1 MRFGLKVGVVAVEP
15 IDTAMRFE
23 VCLVQNTP
31 DTRAAHSPGAA
42 LKQGGDQ
49 VVQTPAGGSAVIRD
63 GFMSGHRHH
72 IQALGGGK
80 APRATRARGI
90 LKATETL
97 CQIATSP
104 TANGMAITVE
114 LLSDLKIQ
122 RSARCRSPQDQLTT
136 KGQGLGC

>member
-31 DTRAAHSPGAA
+31 DTRAAHGPGAA
-42 LKQGGDQ
+42 LKQAGDQ
-49 VVQTPAGGSAVIRD
+49 VVQTPAGSSAVIRD

-80 APRATRARGI
+80 SAAGDPGAGH
-90 LKATETL
+90 LEGHGDL
-97 CQIATSP
+97 VPDSDF
-104 TANGMAITVE
+104 ANG
-114 LLSDLKIQ
+114 Q
-122 RSARCRSPQDQLTT
+122 RYGDYS
-136 KGQGLGC
+136 